1 MRELPTLAQ
10 RRERAILELDNFL
23 CRECGATRIP
33 STEVSGIGNRG
44 FVTGWRVEV
53 QPLQAQRRMNV
64 CVDGFFPFSAP
75 RFQLVSGP
83 PFLTWPHVEEDGML
97 CVGDETQT
105 TDPSRPVEI
114 ARQLLVQSVFP
125 LLRACE
131 NGGNREDF
139 RTEFYSYWNATV
151 PDGEPPIHSIL
162 SPKGPSRIV
171 QIWRGQYFSAV
182 GETEESVLRWL
193 RNRYGN
199 QKQFDV
205 TESCCLVWMNQVLLP
220 SEYPRRSSDV
230 RGIAKSSGAL
240 ELLEES
246 AGKERRYIP
255 VVLCSS
261 SSNGPCFAAVTIRSV
276 QKTGISGFRP
286 GHAPSKILAD
296 RVLGSSASVNR
307 AGVARADASWIHGR
321 DQDARQ
327 SVLASRRIAIVGCG
341 AIGGP
346 VAVALAMA
354 GAGHLMLIDPDSL
367 GWANVG
373 RHPLGAESVGL
384 KKASELAKKL
394 AQNFPHARFESRTEE
409 LRVVLEKE
417 EGLLLNCDL
426 VVCAT
431 GVWSVESALNA
442 WHVSTKHPAQILYAW
457 TEPHACAG
465 HAVAI
470 LPDEACLQCQFT
482 QFGEAKKIVTDWKGR
497 SEQQEPACGAVYQ
510 PYGPIELSWVT
521 ALGTG
526 LALDC
531 LVGNI
536 KASTHRIW
544 ASPKALLDA
553 AGGSWNTDWIGE
565 NKARESG
572 GFLEE
577 RRWERDS
584 HCAICG

>member
-1 MRELPTLAQ
+1 
-10 RRERAILELDNFL
+10 
-23 CRECGATRIP
+23 
-33 STEVSGIGNRG
+33 
-44 FVTGWRVEV
+44 
-53 QPLQAQRRMNV
+53 
-64 CVDGFFPFSAP
+64 
-75 RFQLVSGP
+75 
-83 PFLTWPHVEEDGML
+83 
-97 CVGDETQT
+97 
-105 TDPSRPVEI
+105 
-114 ARQLLVQSVFP
+114 
-125 LLRACE
+125 
-131 NGGNREDF
+131 
-139 RTEFYSYWNATV
+139 
-151 PDGEPPIHSIL
+151 
-162 SPKGPSRIV
+162 V
-171 QIWRGQYFSAV
+171 QIWRGQYFCAV
-182 GETEESVLRWL
+182 GETEESVLGWL
-193 RNRYGN
+193 RNRYGD

-205 TESCCLVWMNQVLLP
+205 TESCCLLWMNQVLLP

-230 RGIAKSSGAL
+230 RELAKSSGAL
-240 ELLEES
+240 ELLQES
-246 AGKERRYIP
+246 AGKERRHIP
-255 VVLCSS
+255 VVLGSS
-261 SSNGPCFAAVTIRSV
+261 SSNGPCFAAVTITSV
-276 QKTGISGFRP
+276 QKTGIPGFRP

-307 AGVARADASWIHGR
+307 AAVARADASWIHGR

-327 SVLASRRIAIVGCG
+327 SVRASRQIAIVGCG

-354 GAGHLMLIDPDSL
+354 GAGHLML
-367 GWANVG
+367 
-373 RHPLGAESVGL
+373 
-384 KKASELAKKL
+384 
-394 AQNFPHARFESRTEE
+394 PHARFKSRTEE

-417 EGLLLNCDL
+417 EDLLLNCDL

-457 TEPHACAG
+457 AEPHACAG

-470 LPDEACLQCQFT
+470 LPDEACLQCQFA
-482 QFGEAKKIVTDWKGR
+482 QSGEAKKIVTDWKGR
-497 SEQQEPACGAVYQ
+497 SEQHEPACGAVYQ
-510 PYGPIELSWVT
+510 RYGPIELSWVT

-531 LVGNI
+531 LLGNI